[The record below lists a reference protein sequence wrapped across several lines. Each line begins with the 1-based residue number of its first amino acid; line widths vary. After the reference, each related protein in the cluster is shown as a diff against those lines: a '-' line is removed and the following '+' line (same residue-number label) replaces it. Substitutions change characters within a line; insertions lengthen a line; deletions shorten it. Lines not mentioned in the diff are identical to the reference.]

1 MSNPTIGIDRMKE
14 ITRGLLAWNSIEKAK
29 VLNNNS
35 INIQERTKKEP
46 RKNQERIK
54 KEQGKNR
61 VKPR

>member
-1 MSNPTIGIDRMKE
+1 MKE